1 MKVACVIQARLGSTR
16 LPAKVLLPLPTGRTV
31 LEEVI
36 WRCKQIKGVDIVV
49 VAIPDTAENDQLAD
63 VASGADVVI
72 IRGREHD
79 VLSRY
84 VEAAD
89 AVNADAIM
97 RITADCPLIDHEVCA
112 FVLSEFMRCGAD
124 YATNTQ
130 RRSYP
135 QGFDCQIASRYMLN
149 WAHENAVE
157 AYDREHVFPIL
168 ERLSSPGFNAI
179 NVSSSPD
186 RSHIRWTLDT
196 AEDYEAIRAEFERRE
211 REAA

>member
-1 MKVACVIQARLGSTR
+1 MIS
-16 LPAKVLLPLPTGRTV
+16 
-31 LEEVI
+31 
-36 WRCKQIKGVDIVV
+36 GVDVV
-49 VAIPDTAENDQLAD
+49 VCAIPDTAENDILAEM
-63 VASGADVVI
+63 AQPFMVV
-72 IRGREHD
+72 RGPEHD
-79 VLSRY
+79 VLTRY
-84 VEAAD
+84 VKAANEVD
-89 AVNADAIM
+89 AKVII
-97 RITADCPLIDHEVCA
+97 RITADCPLIDPDVCG
-112 FVLSEFMRCGAD
+112 FVLSEFNRCNAD

-149 WAHENAVE
+149 WADTYAVE

-196 AEDYEAIRAEFERRE
+196 QEDYEVICAELMRRE
-211 REAA
+211 EAA